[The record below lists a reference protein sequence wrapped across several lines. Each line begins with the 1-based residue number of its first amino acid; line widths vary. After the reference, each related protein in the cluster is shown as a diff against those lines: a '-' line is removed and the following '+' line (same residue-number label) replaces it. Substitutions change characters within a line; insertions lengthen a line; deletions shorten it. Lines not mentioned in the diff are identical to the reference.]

1 MNKFWKSVLGVL
13 CIVFALV
20 MLVQFFKI
28 REEFCVKPILFQY
41 LKNTDRLNHGDL
53 HNGMIDLHKF
63 LLHDYLGEI
72 LNRRNNL
79 TDCIITIK
87 SRLIFPIEV
96 SPLTSK

>member
-28 REEFCVKPILFQY
+28 QEEFCVKPILFQY

-53 HNGMIDLHKF
+53 HNGMVDLHKF
-63 LLHDYLGEI
+63 L
-72 LNRRNNL
+72 
-79 TDCIITIK
+79 
-87 SRLIFPIEV
+87 
-96 SPLTSK
+96 